1 MDNLKRYK
9 QINKGKT
16 QVYRTVQTYIPTP
29 DKSDYVKG
37 YLTRIFVQKSNDNGS
52 PIYEV
57 NQSQIA
63 YFSQSPLY
71 SVAIVKWRISGPNES
86 FLKEG
91 IMYKSVKESNRISI
105 KLHLDKIPNLE
116 LYLPNLLQFYK
127 S

>member
-1 MDNLKRYK
+1 MPVAFEIPPITDSPTLNLPANESLKSS
-9 QINKGKT
+9 
-16 QVYRTVQTYIPTP
+16 IPP
-29 DKSDYVKG
+29 SVL
-37 YLTRIFVQKSNDNGS
+37 YLTSGLVS
-52 PIYEV
+52 
-57 NQSQIA
+57 IA
-63 YFSQSPLY
+63 TPLY

>member
-91 IMYKSVKESNRISI
+91 IMYKSVKESNNQLR
-105 KLHLDKIPNLE
+105 NE
-116 LYLPNLLQFYK
+116 LIDEVINELIN
-127 S
+127 